1 MLFVLLYL
9 HYKHS
14 QKFFG
19 SLTCTNVFHCKSDTL
34 SLPSF
39 KFIPIVE
46 DIEADHASIN
56 KLTFCGLFD
65 DSPTNSSSVPIK
77 LIAITG
83 TSDTPLISSYVCNP
97 SKD

>member
-9 HYKHS
+9 HFKHS
-14 QKFFG
+14 QKF
-19 SLTCTNVFHCKSDTL
+19 SASSTNTNVFHCKSDIF

-56 KLTFCGLFD
+56 KLTFCLLLDG
-65 DSPTNSSSVPIK
+65 SPTN
-77 LIAITG
+77 
-83 TSDTPLISSYVCNP
+83 
-97 SKD
+97 